1 MAKKDNQSNLEKPKI
16 NDSSIKEQDISAELR
31 DSYLDYAMSV
41 IISRALPDSRDGL
54 KPVQRRIL
62 FVMNEEGLHANS
74 KFRKSATVVGSTL
87 GRYHPHGDMAVYETL
102 VRMAQDFSLRYPLVE
117 GQGNFG
123 SIDGDPPAAQRYTE
137 CRLSPIAEE
146 MLVDIDKN
154 TVDFIPNYDGTRQE
168 PKYLPAKVPQLI
180 INGTMGIAVGMAT
193 NIPPHNLTEV
203 CEAIIFLVDHP
214 NASIEELMNFIKG
227 PDFPTGGIIYGKNDL
242 LKTYLNGQGQTLCR
256 AKTEIDEEKN
266 KIIITEIPYRVN
278 KAELLK
284 RIASLVEN
292 KKIEGIKDLRDES
305 DKEGLRITIELKN
318 NALSKTVL
326 NQLFHYTD
334 LEKRFYFNFLALT
347 ADGLQPQVLSLKEI
361 LQEYIEHRKKVIYRR
376 TEFLLNKAQERAHI
390 LEGLQKALNHIDEI
404 IKLIKSSS
412 SREDA
417 FQNLQKKF
425 GFSEIQANAILDMKL
440 ANLARLEKEKID
452 NELEEKRKLIKDY
465 TYILNHPEKILSIIK
480 EELAELK
487 NKYGDNRRTQIVEH
501 LPKAGSTEDLI
512 PSETTLIVF
521 SSGGYIKRL
530 KPDILKE
537 QQRGGKGIILFEN
550 SEDDYLLSTCLCNL
564 RDDLFVFTNTGR
576 LFKIKAYEINEGSR
590 IAKGKKI
597 NSYLDLPEDEK
608 VVIIKPVSEK
618 SLSSYLFL
626 ATKKGIIKKSK
637 LSEYQ
642 NIRKNGLVALR
653 LEKDDELIGAQI
665 TTGNDDIIL
674 ITKKGLAIRFEEKEI
689 RPLSRVSLGVKGMR
703 VSEDDEIKSL
713 INVGKEQEKN
723 AFILVVSENGLAK
736 KTSLKEYRRQKRGG
750 RGIKTVKITQKTGW
764 LVKAHLVTNE
774 EIAIITSLKCQVIKI
789 TLSSIPVLSRS
800 TQGIRIMKLNEGD
813 KVVSIALL

>member
-1 MAKKDNQSNLEKPKI
+1 
-16 NDSSIKEQDISAELR
+16 
-31 DSYLDYAMSV
+31 
-41 IISRALPDSRDGL
+41 
-54 KPVQRRIL
+54 
-62 FVMNEEGLHANS
+62 
-74 KFRKSATVVGSTL
+74 
-87 GRYHPHGDMAVYETL
+87 
-102 VRMAQDFSLRYPLVE
+102 
-117 GQGNFG
+117 
-123 SIDGDPPAAQRYTE
+123 
-137 CRLSPIAEE
+137 
-146 MLVDIDKN
+146 
-154 TVDFIPNYDGTRQE
+154 
-168 PKYLPAKVPQLI
+168 
-180 INGTMGIAVGMAT
+180 
-193 NIPPHNLTEV
+193 
-203 CEAIIFLVDHP
+203 
-214 NASIEELMNFIKG
+214 
-227 PDFPTGGIIYGKNDL
+227 
-242 LKTYLNGQGQTLCR
+242 
-256 AKTEIDEEKN
+256 
-266 KIIITEIPYRVN
+266 
-278 KAELLK
+278 
-284 RIASLVEN
+284 
-292 KKIEGIKDLRDES
+292 
-305 DKEGLRITIELKN
+305 
-318 NALSKTVL
+318 
-326 NQLFHYTD
+326 
-334 LEKRFYFNFLALT
+334 
-347 ADGLQPQVLSLKEI
+347 
-361 LQEYIEHRKKVIYRR
+361 
-376 TEFLLNKAQERAHI
+376 
-390 LEGLQKALNHIDEI
+390 
-404 IKLIKSSS
+404 
-412 SREDA
+412 
-417 FQNLQKKF
+417 
-425 GFSEIQANAILDMKL
+425 MKL

-774 EIAIITSLKCQVIKI
+774 EIAIITSLKGQVIKI

>member
-1 MAKKDNQSNLEKPKI
+1 M
-16 NDSSIKEQDISAELR
+16 
-31 DSYLDYAMSV
+31 
-41 IISRALPDSRDGL
+41 
-54 KPVQRRIL
+54 
-62 FVMNEEGLHANS
+62 
-74 KFRKSATVVGSTL
+74 
-87 GRYHPHGDMAVYETL
+87 
-102 VRMAQDFSLRYPLVE
+102 
-117 GQGNFG
+117 
-123 SIDGDPPAAQRYTE
+123 
-137 CRLSPIAEE
+137 
-146 MLVDIDKN
+146 
-154 TVDFIPNYDGTRQE
+154 
-168 PKYLPAKVPQLI
+168 
-180 INGTMGIAVGMAT
+180 
-193 NIPPHNLTEV
+193 
-203 CEAIIFLVDHP
+203 
-214 NASIEELMNFIKG
+214 
-227 PDFPTGGIIYGKNDL
+227 
-242 LKTYLNGQGQTLCR
+242 
-256 AKTEIDEEKN
+256 
-266 KIIITEIPYRVN
+266 
-278 KAELLK
+278 
-284 RIASLVEN
+284 
-292 KKIEGIKDLRDES
+292 
-305 DKEGLRITIELKN
+305 
-318 NALSKTVL
+318 
-326 NQLFHYTD
+326 
-334 LEKRFYFNFLALT
+334 
-347 ADGLQPQVLSLKEI
+347 
-361 LQEYIEHRKKVIYRR
+361 
-376 TEFLLNKAQERAHI
+376 
-390 LEGLQKALNHIDEI
+390 
-404 IKLIKSSS
+404 
-412 SREDA
+412 
-417 FQNLQKKF
+417 
-425 GFSEIQANAILDMKL
+425 
-440 ANLARLEKEKID
+440 
-452 NELEEKRKLIKDY
+452 
-465 TYILNHPEKILSIIK
+465 
-480 EELAELK
+480 
-487 NKYGDNRRTQIVEH
+487 
-501 LPKAGSTEDLI
+501 PKAGSTEDLI

-576 LFKIKAYEINEGSR
+576 LFKIKAYEINEASR

-597 NSYLDLPEDEK
+597 NSYLDLPEGEK

-674 ITKKGLAIRFEEKEI
+674 ITKKGLAIRFEEKDI

-774 EIAIITSLKCQVIKI
+774 EIAIITSLKGQVIKI